1 MISGST
7 SGKLL
12 WEAICKVAWG
22 EAGGWFRKP
31 LQCYDTWG
39 LKLPAF
45 YPGDPLYSVD
55 RSADLDEN
63 RGGGGGAGQERLIDL

>member
-1 MISGST
+1 M
-7 SGKLL
+7 
-12 WEAICKVAWG
+12 CKVVWG
-22 EAGGWFRKP
+22 EADGCFRKP
-31 LQCYDTWG
+31 LQCYDTWE

-45 YPGDPLYSVD
+45 SPGDPLYSVD